1 LGKYSKNKILPQ
13 IAGSML
19 DWYMYPK
26 DVAKM
31 IAKKEKSKRNARKL
45 TQRELATRS
54 GVTLASIKRFEQ
66 TGEISLVSLLK
77 IAEVLEKK
85 VLFSIYL

>member
-1 LGKYSKNKILPQ
+1 
-13 IAGSML
+13 ML